1 MSDEVIAVE
10 GNELREEALSWPA
23 KALAL
28 TISNADTY
36 VSASDMLR
44 GIKALANAI
53 DEKLDPNIARWHAGH
68 KASVAEKASMKA
80 PLTEAEGIIKR
91 ALAAYEQE
99 QQRIA
104 RAEAD
109 RLAAIARQAE
119 MDRKLAEAVA
129 AEAQGDDVAACA
141 ILDEPLVSA
150 PVFVPAAVPKVAGVS
165 YRTTYAA
172 RVTDK
177 TALVKFC
184 ASNPQFLHCVMPD
197 MTALN
202 ALARSMKTNMQIP
215 GVTVDESRSV
225 AVGR

>member
-1 MSDEVIAVE
+1 MALVEAGEVVTQ
-10 GNELREEALSWPA
+10 
-23 KALAL
+23 AL
-28 TISNADTY
+28 TWPDRARALVIRDNASCVAAADL
-36 VSASDMLR
+36 VK
-44 GIKALANAI
+44 GIKALRAQIA
-53 DEKLDPNIARWHAGH
+53 ETFDPHCKRAHDAH
-68 KASVAEKASMKA
+68 KALVAEKAAAEA

-99 QQRIA
+99 QQRAA

-109 RLAAIARQAE
+109 RLAALARQAE
-119 MDRKLAEAVA
+119 IDRKLAEAVA

-141 ILDEPLVSA
+141 ILDEPIVSA
-150 PVFVPAAVPKVAGVS
+150 PVFVPAAVPKVTGVS

-177 TALVKFC
+177 AALVKFC
-184 ASNPQFLHCVMPD
+184 AAHPAYLNCVAPD

-215 GVTVDESRSV
+215 GVTVDETRSV